1 MIDGRWS
8 LMLTGDDILGRIT
21 RCGYENLARP
31 RAVKQEEQGRDT
43 GLGMGSPYVLNY
55 HESVQAQ
62 KEMERL
68 GSTQPCH
75 KDAYRQSD

>member
-8 LMLTGDDILGRIT
+8 LMLTGDDMLGRIT

-55 HESVQAQ
+55 HESAGT
-62 KEMERL
+62 KRN
-68 GSTQPCH
+68 GKIGFHSTL
-75 KDAYRQSD
+75 S

>member
-8 LMLTGDDILGRIT
+8 PMLTGDDMLGRIT
-21 RCGYENLARP
+21 RCGYENLVRP

-43 GLGMGSPYVLNY
+43 GLGVGSPYVLNY
-55 HESVQAQ
+55 HESVQTQ
-62 KEMERL
+62 KVMERL
-68 GSTQPCH
+68 GSTHPYR